1 MSALPLAVLELTPGP
16 MSSDDHQDD
25 ARTVGDR
32 IAEVIRANE
41 HAPKKTLTDDEL
53 QRLKAAAGRL
63 DQLLSDAA
71 NAETEELKTAVS
83 KLDQLLKNISAGKD
97 AAPALRLRKD
107 R

>member
-1 MSALPLAVLELTPGP
+1 

-41 HAPKKTLTDDEL
+41 NAPKKTLTDDEL
-53 QRLKAAAGRL
+53 RKLRVAAGRL

-71 NAETEELKTAVS
+71 NAETEELKIAVS
-83 KLDQLLKNISAGKD
+83 KLDQLLKNISSGKD
-97 AAPALRLRKD
+97 IAPALRLRKD
-107 R
+107 K

>member
-1 MSALPLAVLELTPGP
+1 

-32 IAEVIRANE
+32 IAEVIRSNDLV
-41 HAPKKTLTDDEL
+41 PKKTLSDDEL
-53 QRLKAAAGRL
+53 QMLKTAAGRL

-71 NAETEELKTAVS
+71 NAETVELKIAVS

-97 AAPALRLRKD
+97 IAPALRLRRDK
-107 R
+107 

>member
-1 MSALPLAVLELTPGP
+1 

-41 HAPKKTLTDDEL
+41 RAPKKTLTDNEL
-53 QRLKAAAGRL
+53 RKLKAAAGRL
-63 DQLLSDAA
+63 EQLLSDAS

-83 KLDQLLKNISAGKD
+83 KLDQLLRNINAGKD
-97 AAPALRLRKD
+97 VAPALRLRKSK
-107 R
+107 

>member
-1 MSALPLAVLELTPGP
+1 
-16 MSSDDHQDD
+16 MSSQDHQDD

-41 HAPKKTLTDDEL
+41 HAPKKTLTDDEV
-53 QRLKAAAGRL
+53 RKLKAAAGRL
-63 DQLLSDAA
+63 EQLLSAAA

-97 AAPALRLRKD
+97 VAPALRLRKD
-107 R
+107 K